1 MDKVVA
7 TIARTTIVA
16 LKRKLDFWNHAYILL
31 DRSTKNVDPQIKK
44 TPLPSDSSPFVIAQ
58 HNKNTTQVHTMR
70 T

>member
-31 DRSTKNVDPQIKK
+31 DRSTKTVDPQIKHRS
-44 TPLPSDSSPFVIAQ
+44 PSGSSPFVIAQ